1 MLENVLDIDFESMR
15 FSLAGSGGAL
25 ILFDFEAAFPSIS
38 QEFLISMLTRLHLP
52 SEVTNVVK
60 ALYHDC
66 KCWIK
71 MGGSVYEGF
80 AMTSGV

>member
-1 MLENVLDIDFESMR
+1 MR
-15 FSLAGSGGAL
+15 IFLAGSGGAL

-38 QEFLISMLTRLHLP
+38 QEFLISMLIRLHLP

-71 MGGSVYEGF
+71 NGWICLRWVCHD
-80 AMTSGV
+80 